1 MGLSMNS
8 FHLLGG
14 LALGLMVVLAGC
26 TGFSPTGGTT
36 TTPTTLPTPTFSA
49 SIEPSPTDVVPPTYL
64 VEVSV
69 DKNTIPNNPD
79 ITVSYRD
86 GAGTN
91 LVSQMDIIVV
101 RSDGAVE
108 TRTVTKPD
116 LSTVIVFPGTTGT
129 DRVVVFVSYYNGSRY
144 KIYDRI
150 APFQP
155 LNPY

>member
-1 MGLSMNS
+1 MKYLLTAGLLVCV
-8 FHLLGG
+8 FV
-14 LALGLMVVLAGC
+14 ALAGC
-26 TGFSPTGGTT
+26 AGYPSPGGSP
-36 TTPTTLPTPTFSA
+36 TTPTTLPTPTAPSGL
-49 SIEPSPTDVVPPTYL
+49 EPTPTDVVPPAYL
-64 VEVSV
+64 VEVTV
-69 DKNTIPNNPD
+69 DKNTIPTNPD

-91 LVSQMDIIVV
+91 LVAQMDVIVI
-101 RSDGAVE
+101 RSDGVVE

-116 LSTVIVFPGTTGT
+116 LSTILVFPGTTGT